1 LTKAKSFSDY
11 DDFAF
16 TYNRHWGEVSLEW
29 LPIYERLL
37 LRRLPPG
44 SRLLDLCCGTG
55 QLTRRLS
62 ARGFQ
67 VIGLEGSD
75 QMLRFARRHVPGV
88 SFTHQDARHFKLP
101 ARVAGVISA
110 FDSLNHIMT
119 LPELT
124 EVFGCVFNVL
134 AEGGH
139 FLFDL
144 NTEGGYLHHW
154 CGDTD
159 IVDDD
164 LVCVMRSDYE
174 SNQKF
179 AWANTTILRLIKG
192 QWRRSD
198 FVLTQK
204 CYSDSE
210 VRAALRQA
218 GFITVESYE
227 QGKNLET
234 IGAEGRVFYV
244 ARKARI

>member
-1 LTKAKSFSDY
+1 LPRNQTFSDY

-67 VIGLEGSD
+67 VTGLEGST
-75 QMLRFARRHVPGV
+75 QMLRFARRQAPQAT
-88 SFTHQDARHFKLP
+88 FTRQDARGFTLP
-101 ARVAGVISA
+101 ALFQGIISA

-124 EVFGCVFNVL
+124 KAFNCVYQVL
-134 AEGGH
+134 TAGGL

-144 NTEGGYLHHW
+144 NTEEGYLHHW
-154 CGDTD
+154 CGPTD

-164 LVCVMRSDYE
+164 LACVMHADYE
-174 SNQKF
+174 AQQKF
-179 AWANTTILRLIKG
+179 AWANTTIFRRIRSN
-192 QWRRSD
+192 WRRTD

-204 CYSDSE
+204 CYLESE
-210 VRAALRQA
+210 VRSALTQA
-218 GFITVESYE
+218 GFTTIEAYE
-227 QGKNLET
+227 QGQNLDT

-244 ARKARI
+244 ARKSR